1 MSSRSPFFE
10 EWIQSLREHY
20 MNVIRTEDTVTEQS
34 LIHVMHE
41 VGFSEDELRDLRIRA
56 TMHVDEV
63 GEDFVPNI
71 DLLKQQRATPHPAE
85 CACPDCMAIDL
96 AGHDDEGQP
105 LEPIEA
111 EGEAGSVFPVA
122 KMDETIAEELPENAP
137 ADAYDETLVY
147 ADEGADIETLDD
159 LPPADETEDESDDSP
174 QQLTMF

>member
-1 MSSRSPFFE
+1 MASRSPFFA

-20 MNVIRTEDTVTEQS
+20 MNVIRTEDTITEQS
-34 LIHVMHE
+34 LIQVMQE
-41 VGFSEDELRDLRIRA
+41 VGFSEDEIRELKIRA

-63 GEDFVPNI
+63 SEDFVP
-71 DLLKQQRATPHPAE
+71 DVELLKQQRATPHPAE

-105 LEPIEA
+105 LEHIEE
-111 EGEAGSVFPVA
+111 EGEAGSVFPVV
-122 KMDETIAEELPENAP
+122 KMDETIAEELPDNAP

-159 LPPADETEDESDDSP
+159 LPLADDAEDEDDDSP